1 MKKTYRSFFC
11 LLVVLLLS
19 VSALPAASAL
29 FSERLYYYGTV

>member
-11 LLVVLLLS
+11 LLAVLLLS

-29 FSERLYYYGTV
+29 FRSGSTTMVR